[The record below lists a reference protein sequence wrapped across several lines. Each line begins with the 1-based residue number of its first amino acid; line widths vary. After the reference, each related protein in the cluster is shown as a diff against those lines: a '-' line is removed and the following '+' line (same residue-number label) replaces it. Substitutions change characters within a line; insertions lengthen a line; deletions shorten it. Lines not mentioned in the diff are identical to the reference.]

1 MRLMTTALL
10 AVFAVPALAIAQ
22 TAPAPSGTGARPGN
36 EIGTG
41 QSLPL
46 SNRAANNSPADA
58 GSVIAPRLPE
68 PNVPPDSGPEQY
80 LMAARQALA
89 AHQTGVAQE
98 ALERAETR
106 ALDRSVAPS
115 RASDPNG
122 QRLIKQINDA
132 RNALSTG
139 DAATAMQI
147 IDSALRP
154 I

>member
-10 AVFAVPALAIAQ
+10 AVLAVPALAIAQ

-41 QSLPL
+41 QSLPM
-46 SNRAANNSPADA
+46 SNRASNNAPADA
-58 GSVIAPRLPE
+58 RSVIAPRLPD
-68 PNVPPDSGPEQY
+68 PNVSPDAGPEQY
-80 LMAARQALA
+80 LMVARQALA
-89 AHQTGVAQE
+89 AHQTGAAQE

-115 RASDPNG
+115 RANDPNG
-122 QRLIKQINDA
+122 EKLIQQITDA
-132 RNALSTG
+132 RNALATG
-139 DAATAMQI
+139 DTGTAMQL
-147 IDSALRP
+147 IDRALRP

>member
-1 MRLMTTALL
+1 
-10 AVFAVPALAIAQ
+10 
-22 TAPAPSGTGARPGN
+22 
-36 EIGTG
+36 
-41 QSLPL
+41 
-46 SNRAANNSPADA
+46 
-58 GSVIAPRLPE
+58 
-68 PNVPPDSGPEQY
+68 
-80 LMAARQALA
+80 MAARQALA
-89 AHQTGVAQE
+89 AHQTGAAQE

-115 RASDPNG
+115 QAGDPSG

-139 DAATAMQI
+139 DTAGAMQI

>member
-1 MRLMTTALL
+1 MTVTLIAVL
-10 AVFAVPALAIAQ
+10 AAPALAIAQ
-22 TAPAPSGTGARPGN
+22 TAPAPGGMVARPGN

-46 SNRAANNSPADA
+46 SSHSANIAPADTY
-58 GSVIAPRLPE
+58 STIAPRLPE
-68 PNVPPDSGPEQY
+68 PNVPPDAGPEQY

-98 ALERAETR
+98 ALERAQTR
-106 ALDRSVAPS
+106 ALNRSVPPS
-115 RASDPNG
+115 QANNPSAD
-122 QRLIKQINDA
+122 RLIRQITDA
-132 RNALSTG
+132 RNALSAG
-139 DAATAMQI
+139 DTATAMQL

>member
-10 AVFAVPALAIAQ
+10 AVLAVPALAIAQ

-41 QSLPL
+41 QSLPM
-46 SNRAANNSPADA
+46 SNRASNNAPADA
-58 GSVIAPRLPE
+58 RSVIAPRLPD
-68 PNVPPDSGPEQY
+68 PNVSPDAGPEQY
-80 LMAARQALA
+80 LMVARQALA

-115 RASDPNG
+115 RANDPNG
-122 QRLIKQINDA
+122 EKLIQQITDA
-132 RNALSTG
+132 RNALATG
-139 DAATAMQI
+139 DTGTAMQL
-147 IDSALRP
+147 IDRALRP